1 MLNSPFCEGSF
12 AETNRRPV
20 RKYAC
25 SEKSTLPTALSFRTI
40 CLLWMFTHHS
50 LNPSFMHRISIFVL
64 SLLLCTLL
72 RAQSDVQ
79 IKVYD
84 FEDGLSHRIVSKIL
98 QDSTGFI
105 WIATINGLNRFDG
118 YEFVNYTPHTSTTY
132 LPHESFS
139 DMAIDPEQRL
149 WLGSPNYI
157 TRFDPDKNTF
167 EDYKIK
173 EGDVRIREAVVPHD
187 LTLGLG
193 GQIWAAAYHEQTAA
207 THLVLM
213 QPDGEYQE
221 VLELAGKHI
230 GRPMIHGQRKLYL
243 GAVGNEL
250 WELGAKGSVLQR
262 HIVPVQESNRI
273 VQIASSASLLYIL
286 CADGQLF
293 TFDPAEGSF
302 ATHPAS
308 IRDAV
313 ANALTVEEDG
323 SLWIGGR
330 GILLYYD
337 AKLGSVENFAPRIRA
352 ITKNTA
358 TYRQIF
364 RDKSNVIWIASD
376 FGAIRLVQSEQ
387 LFSHYLEGGS
397 EYCSNIYCSTRG
409 IAEDEKG
416 NIYFSYYNSIHVLD
430 PQTDGLRPLFP
441 FNDYFNYP
449 FGLTY
454 FDGALYTGNGKRI
467 DLNTLQVRDILKKPD
482 KDLGHVIVAPDST
495 LWMGYMQWLY
505 RYDPHSEDL
514 TPFEDTAGR
523 WDSLDGN
530 ISFLHLGASSNT
542 LWVGTLDNGLHEIIP
557 GRGRAA
563 HYHTGKRSPVP
574 FRSNQVNAIY
584 ESPDGRLW
592 VGSGDGLY
600 CLMPGRD
607 SLRVYTTA
615 DGLANNFINGILP
628 EGDSCLWISTD
639 NGLSRLVFSE
649 GTCTNY
655 YLEDGLSA
663 NEFNR
668 ISSYR
673 SKAGRLY
680 FGGLNGINAFF
691 PGPQFSAQQLDKQEA
706 HLLLTHFSKYDVAE
720 DTLIQRNYG
729 LGPKTS
735 IELSPWDRIF
745 SFGFALADYR
755 QPLDNTYSYKLEGF
769 EEEWSPPG
777 SSTMVRYNNIPA
789 GSYTFRVRAKAG
801 ANSQS
806 WSQEELAI
814 PVLIHE
820 AFYNTWWFWVLCT
833 LLFGSAVFGVMRWR
847 IILAHRREQE
857 LEALVKDRTKELEK
871 EKQKSEELLLNILP
885 EETAKELKEFG
896 FAKAKRHELVTV
908 MFSDFKGFSHISEGM
923 DPEDLVA
930 EIDHCFRA
938 FDEIMEKYG
947 LEKIKTVG
955 DAYLAVGGMR
965 DTDED
970 EAVRVTLAAMAIQ
983 EFMAGLKIQREAEG
997 RTFFEA
1003 RIGIH
1008 TGPVVA
1014 GIVGIKKFAY
1024 DIWGDT
1030 VNLAARME
1038 TNGEVG
1044 AVNVSEATYAFI
1056 RDYFRCTENGQYTET
1071 KGQNIDMYLVDA
1083 YIGD

>member
-1 MLNSPFCEGSF
+1 MLPFLF
-12 AETNRRPV
+12 
-20 RKYAC
+20 
-25 SEKSTLPTALSFRTI
+25 
-40 CLLWMFTHHS
+40 
-50 LNPSFMHRISIFVL
+50 
-64 SLLLCTLL
+64 CTLL

-118 YEFVNYTPHTSTTY
+118 YEFVTYTPQDPATC

-139 DMAIDPEQRL
+139 DMAIDSAQRL
-149 WLGSPNYI
+149 WLGSPNFI
-157 TRFDPDKNTF
+157 TRFDPGNNKF
-167 EDYKIK
+167 EDYKVK
-173 EGDVRIREAVVPHD
+173 KGDVRVREAVVPHD
-187 LTLGLG
+187 ITLGPE
-193 GQIWAAAYHEQTAA
+193 GQVWSAAYHEQTA
-207 THLVLM
+207 TTQLMLM
-213 QPDGEYQE
+213 QPDGRYQA
-221 VLELAGKHI
+221 VLKLAGRHI
-230 GRPMIHGQRKLYL
+230 GRPMLHTQQKLFL

-250 WELGAKGSVLQR
+250 WALSPKGDVLQR

-273 VQIASSASLLYIL
+273 VQIARAGTQLYVL

-293 TFDPAEGSF
+293 TFDPGREVF
-302 ATHPAS
+302 TEHPAS
-308 IRDAV
+308 VKGAV
-313 ANALTVEEDG
+313 ATALQAEEDG

-330 GILLYYD
+330 GLLLYYN

-364 RDKSNVIWIASD
+364 RDQSGVIWIASD

-409 IAEDEKG
+409 ITEDEKG
-416 NIYFSYYNSIHVLD
+416 NIYFSYYSSIHVLD
-430 PQTDGLRPLFP
+430 PKTDGLRPLFP
-441 FNDYFNYP
+441 FNDYFNSP

-467 DLNTLQVRDILKKPD
+467 DLKTLQVRDILKKPD
-482 KDLGHVIVAPDST
+482 KDLGHVVAAPDST
-495 LWMGYMQWLY
+495 LWMGYLQWLY
-505 RYDPHSEDL
+505 RYYPATDSL
-514 TPFEDTAGR
+514 ALFEDTAGP

-530 ISFLHLGASSNT
+530 ISYLHYNAVNNR

-557 GRGRAA
+557 GQGRTA
-563 HYHTGKRSPVP
+563 HYHTGKGSPLP
-574 FRSNQVNAIY
+574 FRSNQINAIY
-584 ESPDGRLW
+584 QDAAERLW
-592 VGSGDGLY
+592 VGSGDGLH
-600 CLMPGRD
+600 CLMPDRD
-607 SLRVYTTA
+607 SLRIYTTT
-615 DGLANNFINGILP
+615 DGLSNNFINGVLP
-628 EGDSCLWISTD
+628 ESDSCLWVSTD
-639 NGLSRLVFSE
+639 NGLSRLSLPS
-649 GTCTNY
+649 GTVTNY
-655 YLEDGLSA
+655 YVEDGLTA

-668 ISSYR
+668 ISFYR
-673 SKAGRLY
+673 SRAGRLY

-691 PGPQFSAQQLDKQEA
+691 PGPQFREQQLEAQEA

-729 LGPKTS
+729 LTPQTS
-735 IELSPWDRIF
+735 IDLSPWDRIF

-755 QPLDNTYSYKLEGF
+755 QPLENTYSYKLEGY
-769 EEEWSPPG
+769 EEEWSRPG
-777 SSTMVRYNNIPA
+777 TNTMVRYNNIPA
-789 GSYTFRVRAKAG
+789 GQYTFRVRAKAG
-801 ANSQS
+801 PNSPAWNQR
-806 WSQEELAI
+806 ELTI
-814 PVLIHE
+814 PVIVHE
-820 AFYNTWWFWVLCT
+820 AFYNTWWFWVLIT
-833 LLFGSAVFGVMRWR
+833 LLLSSIVFGVMRWR

-857 LEALVKDRTKELEK
+857 LEALVQDRTKELEQ

-885 EETAKELKEFG
+885 EETARELKEYG

-965 DTDED
+965 DNDED
-970 EAVRVTLAAMAIQ
+970 EAVRVTLAAMDIQ
-983 EFMAGLKIQREAEG
+983 EFMAELKIQRGAEG
-997 RTFFEA
+997 RTCFEA

-1030 VNLAARME
+1030 VNLASRME
-1038 TNGEVG
+1038 TNGEAG
-1044 AVNVSEATYAFI
+1044 KVNVSEATHAFI
-1056 RDYFRCTENGQYTET
+1056 QDFFTFSTNGQYTET
-1071 KGQNIDMYLVDA
+1071 KGQDIDMYFIDA
-1083 YIGD
+1083 YLGD

>member
-1 MLNSPFCEGSF
+1 
-12 AETNRRPV
+12 
-20 RKYAC
+20 
-25 SEKSTLPTALSFRTI
+25 
-40 CLLWMFTHHS
+40 
-50 LNPSFMHRISIFVL
+50 MHRLSI
-64 SLLLCTLL
+64 LLFPLLFCTLL

-98 QDSTGFI
+98 QDSAGFI
-105 WIATINGLNRFDG
+105 WMATINGLNRFDG
-118 YEFVNYTPHTSTTY
+118 YEFVTYTPQSPSTY

-139 DMAIDPEQRL
+139 DMVIDAEQRL

-157 TRFDPDKNTF
+157 TRFDPGNNQF

-193 GQIWAAAYHEQTAA
+193 GQIWSAAYHEETAT
-207 THLVLM
+207 THLLLM
-213 QPDGEYQE
+213 QPDGRYEE
-221 VLELAGKHI
+221 LSRLAGRHI
-230 GRPMIHGQRKLYL
+230 GRPMAQVRQKLLL

-250 WELGAKGSVLQR
+250 WELSARGRVLQR
-262 HIVPVQESNRI
+262 HIVPVPESNRI
-273 VQIASSASLLYIL
+273 VQIAGTDALVYVL

-293 TFDPAEGSF
+293 TFDLAQETFSE
-302 ATHPAS
+302 HPAS
-308 IRDAV
+308 IRNAV
-313 ANALTVEEDG
+313 ASALLVEQDG
-323 SLWIGGR
+323 SLWVGCR
-330 GILLYYD
+330 GMLLYYN
-337 AKLGSVENFAPRIRA
+337 ALLGSVENFAPKIRS

-364 RDKSNVIWIASD
+364 RDQSGVVWVASD
-376 FGAIRLVQSEQ
+376 FGAIRIVQAEQ
-387 LFSHYLEGGS
+387 LFAHYLEGGS

-409 IAEDEKG
+409 ITEDDDG
-416 NIYFSYYNSIHVLD
+416 NIYFSYYSSIHVLE
-430 PQTDGLRPLFP
+430 PETDGLRPLFP
-441 FNDYFNYP
+441 FNDYFNSP

-467 DLNTLQVRDILKKPD
+467 DLETLQVRDILKKPD
-482 KDLGHVIVAPDST
+482 KDLGHVVVAPDST
-495 LWMGYMQWLY
+495 LWMGYLQWLY
-505 RYDPHSEDL
+505 QYEPTTDRL
-514 TPFEDTAGR
+514 IPFEDEVGQ

-530 ISFLHLGASSNT
+530 ISYLHFNASGDR
-542 LWVGTLDNGLHEIIP
+542 LWVGTLDNGLHEIVP
-557 GRGRAA
+557 GQGRVA
-563 HYHTGKRSPVP
+563 HYHTGKDSPVP
-574 FRSNQVNAIY
+574 LRSNQVNAIY
-584 ESPDGRLW
+584 EDKAGKLW
-592 VGSGDGLY
+592 IGSGEGLH
-600 CLMPGRD
+600 CILPGQD
-607 SLRVYTTA
+607 SLVIYTTA
-615 DGLANNFINGILP
+615 DGLSNDFINGILP
-628 EGDSCLWISTD
+628 EGDSCLWVSTD
-639 NGLSRLVFSE
+639 NGLSRMAVPNGS
-649 GTCTNY
+649 CTNY
-655 YLEDGLSA
+655 YVEDGLTA

-668 ISSYR
+668 ISFYR
-673 SKAGRLY
+673 SRAGRLY

-691 PGPQFSAQQLDKQEA
+691 PGPQFQEQQLEDQEA

-729 LGPKTS
+729 LDPG
-735 IELSPWDRIF
+735 ERVDLSPWDRIF

-755 QPLDNTYSYKLEGF
+755 QPLENTYSYKLEGY
-769 EEEWSPPG
+769 EEEWSPPA
-777 SSTMVRYNNIPA
+777 TTTLVRYNNIPA

-801 ANSQS
+801 ANSPNWNQR
-806 WSQEELAI
+806 ELAI
-814 PVLIHE
+814 PVVVHE

-833 LLFGSAVFGVMRWR
+833 LLLSSAVFGVMRWR

-857 LEALVKDRTKELEK
+857 LEALVQERTKELEK

-885 EETAKELKEFG
+885 EETARELKEFG

-923 DPEDLVA
+923 EPEDLVA

-970 EAVRVTLAAMAIQ
+970 EAVRVTLAAMEIQ

-997 RTFFEA
+997 RTCFEA

-1038 TNGEVG
+1038 TSGEAG
-1044 AVNVSEATYAFI
+1044 KVNVSEATHAFI
-1056 RDYFRCTENGQYTET
+1056 QDFFSFSRNGKYTET
-1071 KGQNIDMYLVDA
+1071 KGQDIDMYFVDA
-1083 YIGD
+1083 YLGD

>member
-1 MLNSPFCEGSF
+1 
-12 AETNRRPV
+12 
-20 RKYAC
+20 
-25 SEKSTLPTALSFRTI
+25 
-40 CLLWMFTHHS
+40 
-50 LNPSFMHRISIFVL
+50 MHRLSIIVL
-64 SLLLCTLL
+64 PFLLCTLL
-72 RAQSDVQ
+72 QGQRDVQ

-105 WIATINGLNRFDG
+105 WMATINGLNRFDG
-118 YEFVNYTPHTSTTY
+118 YEFVAYTPQEPVTH

-139 DMAIDPEQRL
+139 DMVIDAKQRL
-149 WLGSPNYI
+149 WLGTPNYI
-157 TRFDPDKNTF
+157 TRFDPDQNTY

-173 EGDVRIREAVVPHD
+173 EGDVRIREAIVPHD

-193 GQIWAAAYHEQTAA
+193 GQVWSAAYHEQTA
-207 THLVLM
+207 TTQLLLM
-213 QPDGEYQE
+213 QPDGHYQE

-230 GRPMIHGQRKLYL
+230 GRPMAHVDRRLFL

-262 HIVPVQESNRI
+262 HIVPVPETNRI
-273 VQIASSASLLYIL
+273 VQIARSGAQLYLL

-293 TFDPAEGSF
+293 TFNPDQESF
-302 ATHPAS
+302 KKHPAS
-308 IRDAV
+308 ISNAV
-313 ANALTVEEDG
+313 ATALTVEKDG

-358 TYRQIF
+358 TYRQVF
-364 RDKSNVIWIASD
+364 RDQSGVVWIASD
-376 FGAIRLVQSEQ
+376 FGAVRLVQSEK
-387 LFSHYLEGGS
+387 LFAHYLEGGS

-409 IAEDEKG
+409 ITEDEEG
-416 NIYFSYYNSIHVLD
+416 NIYFSYYNSIHILD
-430 PQTDGLRPLFP
+430 PKTDGLRPLFP

-467 DLNTLQVRDILKKPD
+467 DLETLRVRDILKKPD

-495 LWMGYMQWLY
+495 LWMGYLHWLY
-505 RYDPHSEDL
+505 RYNPSTDNL
-514 TPFEDTAGR
+514 MPFEDDAGV

-530 ISFLHLGASSNT
+530 ISYLYFSAANNH
-542 LWVGTLDNGLHEIIP
+542 LWVGTLNNGLHEIIP
-557 GRGRAA
+557 GRGRVA
-563 HYHTGKRSPVP
+563 HYHTGKDSPLA
-574 FRSNQVNAIY
+574 FQSDQVNAIY
-584 ESPDGRLW
+584 EDPAGRLW
-592 VGSGDGLY
+592 VGSGEGLH

-607 SLRVYTTA
+607 SLLVYTTE

-628 EGDSCLWISTD
+628 EDDSCLWVSTD
-639 NGLSRLVFSE
+639 NGLSRLVIPQ
-649 GTCTNY
+649 GACTNY
-655 YLEDGLSA
+655 YVEDGLSA

-668 ISSYR
+668 ISFYR
-673 SKAGRLY
+673 SRAGRLY

-691 PGPQFSAQQLDKQEA
+691 PGPQFREQQQVEQEA

-729 LGPKTS
+729 LDPEAS
-735 IELSPWDRIF
+735 IDLSPWDRIF

-755 QPLDNTYSYKLEGF
+755 QPLENTYSYKLEGY
-769 EEEWSPPG
+769 EEEWSLPG
-777 SSTMVRYNNIPA
+777 TNTLVRYNNIPA
-789 GSYTFRVRAKAG
+789 GRYTFRVRAKAG
-801 ANSQS
+801 ANSTS
-806 WSQEELAI
+806 WNQQELAI
-814 PVLIHE
+814 PVVVHE
-820 AFYNTWWFWVLCT
+820 AFYYTWWFWVLCT
-833 LLFGSAVFGVMRWR
+833 LLLSSIIFGVMRWR

-857 LEALVKDRTKELEK
+857 LEALVQERTKELEK
-871 EKQKSEELLLNILP
+871 EKGKSEELLLNILP
-885 EETAKELKEFG
+885 EETARELKEFG

-965 DTDED
+965 DTDKD
-970 EAVRVTLAAMAIQ
+970 EAVRVTLAAMEIQ
-983 EFMAGLKIQREAEG
+983 EFMAGLKIQRESEG
-997 RTFFEA
+997 RTYFEA

-1030 VNLAARME
+1030 VNLASRME

-1044 AVNVSEATYAFI
+1044 KVNVSEATYAFI
-1056 RDYFRCTENGQYTET
+1056 QDYFRCDENGQYTET
-1071 KGQNIDMYLVDA
+1071 KGRDIDMYLVDA
-1083 YIGD
+1083 YLGD

>member
-1 MLNSPFCEGSF
+1 
-12 AETNRRPV
+12 
-20 RKYAC
+20 
-25 SEKSTLPTALSFRTI
+25 
-40 CLLWMFTHHS
+40 
-50 LNPSFMHRISIFVL
+50 MHRLSVL
-64 SLLLCTLL
+64 ILPFLICTML

-118 YEFVNYTPHTSTTY
+118 YEFVNYTPQGSKTF

-139 DMAIDPEQRL
+139 DMVIDARQRL

-157 TRFDPDKNTF
+157 TRFDPGSNQF

-173 EGDVRIREAVVPHD
+173 EGNVRIREAVVPHD
-187 LTLGLG
+187 LTLGPG
-193 GQIWAAAYHEQTAA
+193 GQVWSAAYHEETA
-207 THLVLM
+207 TTQLLLM
-213 QPDGEYQE
+213 QPDGQYQE
-221 VLELAGKHI
+221 LTPLAGRHV
-230 GRPMIHGQRKLYL
+230 GRPMVQLKSKLFL
-243 GAVGNEL
+243 GAAGNEL
-250 WELGAKGSVLQR
+250 WELSARGRVLRR
-262 HIVPVQESNRI
+262 HTVPVPESNRV
-273 VQIASSASLLYIL
+273 VQIAGTEAQLFIL

-293 TFDPAEGSF
+293 TFDPGQETFSQ
-302 ATHPAS
+302 HPAS
-308 IRDAV
+308 ISNAV
-313 ANALTVEEDG
+313 ATALLVEEDG
-323 SLWIGGR
+323 SLWVGGR
-330 GILLYYD
+330 GLLLYYD
-337 AKLGSVENFAPRIRA
+337 ARLGSVENFAPGIRT

-358 TYRQIF
+358 TYRQVF
-364 RDKSNVIWIASD
+364 RDQSGVIWVASD
-376 FGAIRLVQSEQ
+376 FGAVRLVQSER

-409 IAEDEKG
+409 ITEDDEG

-430 PQTDGLRPLFP
+430 PKTDGLRPLFP
-441 FNDYFNYP
+441 FNDFFNYP

-454 FDGALYTGNGKRI
+454 FDGALYTGNGKCI
-467 DLNTLQVRDILKKPD
+467 DLKTLQVRDILKKPD
-482 KDLGHVIVAPDST
+482 KDLGHVVVSPDST
-495 LWMGYMQWLY
+495 LWMGYLQWLY
-505 RYDPHSEDL
+505 RYEPASGQL
-514 TPFEDTAGR
+514 IPFEDNAGP

-530 ISFLHLGASSNT
+530 ISFLHLNAAGDR
-542 LWVGTLDNGLHEIIP
+542 LWVGTLDNGLHEIKP
-557 GRGRAA
+557 GQGRVA
-563 HYHTGKRSPVP
+563 HYHTGKGSPLP
-574 FRSNQVNAIY
+574 FRSNQVNALY
-584 ESPDGRLW
+584 EDNAGRLW
-592 VGSGDGLY
+592 AGSGEGLH
-600 CLMPGRD
+600 CLSPGRD
-607 SLRVYTTA
+607 SLRVYTSA
-615 DGLANNFINGILP
+615 DGLSNNFVNGILP
-628 EGDSCLWISTD
+628 EGDSCLWVSTD
-639 NGLSRLVFSE
+639 NGLSRLVISS

-655 YLEDGLSA
+655 YVEDGLTA

-668 ISSYR
+668 ISFHR
-673 SKAGRLY
+673 SRAGRLY

-691 PGPQFSAQQLDKQEA
+691 PGPQFREQQLEAQEA

-729 LGPKTS
+729 LDP
-735 IELSPWDRIF
+735 EARVDLSPWDRIF

-755 QPLDNTYSYKLEGF
+755 QPLNNTYSYKLEGY

-777 SSTMVRYNNIPA
+777 TNTLVRYNNIPA
-789 GSYTFRVRAKAG
+789 GSYLFRVRAKAG
-801 ANSQS
+801 TNTPDWNQ
-806 WSQEELAI
+806 QELAI
-814 PVLIHE
+814 PVVVHE
-820 AFYNTWWFWVLCT
+820 AFYSTWWFWALCT
-833 LLFGSAVFGVMRWR
+833 LLLSSVVFAVMRWR

-857 LEALVKDRTKELEK
+857 LEGLVQERTRELEK
-871 EKQKSEELLLNILP
+871 EKHKSEELLLNILP
-885 EETAKELKEFG
+885 EETARELKEYG

-908 MFSDFKGFSHISEGM
+908 MFSDFKGFSHISESM
-923 DPEDLVA
+923 EPEDLVA

-938 FDEIMEKYG
+938 FDEIMEKYS

-970 EAVRVTLAAMAIQ
+970 EAVRVTLAALEIQ
-983 EFMAGLKIQREAEG
+983 GFMARLKLQRKTEG
-997 RTFFEA
+997 RTSFEA

-1038 TNGEVG
+1038 TNGDAG
-1044 AVNVSEATYAFI
+1044 KVNVSETTHVFI
-1056 RDYFRCTENGQYTET
+1056 KDFFSFTPNGQYTET
-1071 KGQNIDMYLVDA
+1071 QGRDIDMYFVDA